1 MVKKPP
7 PGGGGGRMAGPE
19 PTKRMIEAGKLEF
32 WQCTFGDDP
41 GNVVSLIYKAM
52 EAEKGA

>member
-7 PGGGGGRMAGPE
+7 PDGGGRQASPE
-19 PTKRMIEAGKLEF
+19 PTKKMIEAGKLEF

-41 GNVVSLIYKAM
+41 GNIVTSIYNAM
-52 EAEKGA
+52 EAERGA

>member
-7 PGGGGGRMAGPE
+7 PGGGGRMAAPE

-41 GNVVSLIYKAM
+41 GNVVTAIYKAM